1 MKIYL
6 LLLAVVQGIT
16 EFLPLSSSGH
26 LVLIEKFSKIT
37 SHKLSVIVYLHI
49 ATLLAVIV
57 YFRREIIK
65 ALKNRK
71 YLGYILIAFAFTA
84 IVAYFLKNF
93 IFYFMENSI
102 YLGMAFLITSGFL
115 FITDKINHENY
126 KRLNLSLAIVI
137 GLIQGV
143 AVIPGISRS
152 GITVAMGVILGLS
165 REEAFKFSFLLAIPT
180 LISAGI
186 YEFKDMEKFWNHYS
200 FPISFISFILTFL
213 TALVAIYVFR
223 RILLHKKLSIF
234 GLYCC
239 IIGLIILVTGGWR

>member
-1 MKIYL
+1 MKLYL
-6 LLLAVVQGIT
+6 LLLAIVQGIT

-26 LVLIEKFSKIT
+26 LVLIEKFSGIT
-37 SHKLSVIVYLHI
+37 SYKLSVIVYLHI

-65 ALKNRK
+65 TLKNKK
-71 YLGYILIAFAFTA
+71 YLGYILIAFAFTV
-84 IVAYFLKNF
+84 IVTYFLKNF

-102 YLGMAFLITSGFL
+102 YLGITFLVTSGFL
-115 FITDKINHENY
+115 FITDKIDY
-126 KRLNLSLAIVI
+126 KSYKKLNLSLAMLI
-137 GLIQGV
+137 GLAQGV
-143 AVIPGISRS
+143 AIIPGISRS
-152 GITVAMGVILGLS
+152 GITVALGIFLGLS

-186 YEFKDMEKFWNHYS
+186 YEFKDMEKVWNHYS
-200 FPISFISFILTFL
+200 FPISFISFILTFF
-213 TALVAIYVFR
+213 TALVAIYIFR